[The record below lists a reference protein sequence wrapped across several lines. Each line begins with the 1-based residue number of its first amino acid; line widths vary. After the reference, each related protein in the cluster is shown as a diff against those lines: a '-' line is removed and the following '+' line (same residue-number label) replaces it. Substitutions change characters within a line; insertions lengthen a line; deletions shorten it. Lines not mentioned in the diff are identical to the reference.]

1 MEHPEMQQL
10 DFGFDL
16 EPLTQPRPKQSP
28 PKQAQSD
35 FVFDFMDCLTSP
47 IIVYPNSWQDALP
60 KHLLNDITLAR
71 LLTQMQGQPMASLT
85 EVVAYMMPRTF
96 ESPMPTEWVNIY
108 TWCGLQYAK
117 TIKHA
122 GQLEAMVEIAPEKLS
137 SYEET
142 LLKRLRIWIYD
153 KRRLALKERMK
164 ADTIKSGRET
174 PAPQQNLFDPPYGE

>member
-1 MEHPEMQQL
+1 MA
-10 DFGFDL
+10 
-16 EPLTQPRPKQSP
+16 QPRPKQSP

-47 IIVYPNSWQDALP
+47 IIVYPNSWQDAVP
-60 KHLLNDITLAR
+60 KHLLNNITLAR

-85 EVVAYMMPRTF
+85 EVVAYMMPRTL
-96 ESPMPTEWVNIY
+96 EAPMPGEWVNIY

-117 TIKHA
+117 TFKNA

-142 LLKRLRIWIYD
+142 LLKRLRVWIYD
-153 KRRLALKERMK
+153 KRRQALKERMK
-164 ADTIKSGRET
+164 SDTPKSFGKVNT
-174 PAPQQNLFDPPYGE
+174 TQKKLSL

>member
-1 MEHPEMQQL
+1 MEHPKMHQL

-16 EPLTQPRPKQSP
+16 EPLAQPRPKQSP

-35 FVFDFMDCLTSP
+35 FVFDFMDCLSSP
-47 IIVYPNSWQDALP
+47 IIVYPNSWQDAVP
-60 KHLLNDITLAR
+60 KHLLTDITLAR
-71 LLTQMQGQPMASLT
+71 LLTQMQGQLMASLT

-96 ESPMPTEWVNIY
+96 ESPMPGEWVNIY

-117 TIKHA
+117 TFKHA

-153 KRRLALKERMK
+153 KRRQALKERMK
-164 ADTIKSGRET
+164 ADTTKAGMEFT
-174 PAPQQNLFDPPYGE
+174 TTQQSLFDPPGGQ